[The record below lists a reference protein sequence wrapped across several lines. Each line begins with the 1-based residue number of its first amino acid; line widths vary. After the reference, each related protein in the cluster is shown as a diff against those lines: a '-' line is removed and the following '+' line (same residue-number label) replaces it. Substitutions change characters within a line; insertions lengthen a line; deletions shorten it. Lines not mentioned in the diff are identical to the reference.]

1 MKVSCLQENLAKGL
15 SIVGRAV
22 ANRSTLPI
30 LSNVLIT
37 TDGKDRL
44 KLSASNMEVGINCWI
59 GAKVQ
64 EEGATTVPARL
75 LTDFVNSLPPER
87 IEMDLNDDSQM
98 LNLRCARFEANI
110 KGIEAQ
116 EFPPVPSLDA
126 GDEIIRLE
134 PDTLRQMINQVT
146 FAAANDE
153 SRPILTGIRAQ
164 FNHETLIMTGT
175 DGYRLSLKTI
185 PLMHPIDEELDVVIP
200 ARALSEL
207 ARILGDQDEPVQMV
221 VTANRHQIL
230 FHLTDIDLVSQL
242 LEGNF
247 PDVAQTIPTDHS
259 TRAVL
264 DTSNFL
270 KAARVSHLFA
280 RDAANIVKIDVTP
293 GDGGLVS
300 GNLMISAT
308 SQELGDNISE
318 IDASVEGDSV
328 EIAFNAKYLIDILN
342 VMDSAQVSLDTVASD
357 SPGVLRPIGDE
368 SFTHVIMPMHL
379 TR

>member
-22 ANRSTLPI
+22 ASRSTLPI
-30 LSNVLIT
+30 LSNVLLA

-59 GAKVQ
+59 GAKVE
-64 EEGATTVPARL
+64 EEGATTIPARL

-87 IEMDLNDDSQM
+87 IDLTLKEDSQM

-110 KGIEAQ
+110 NGIEAQ
-116 EFPPVPSLDA
+116 EFPPVASLDA
-126 GDEIIRLE
+126 GDEIIRIE
-134 PDTLRQMINQVT
+134 PDTLRQMITQVT

-153 SRPILTGIRAQ
+153 SRPILTGIRAE
-164 FNHETLIMTGT
+164 FKHESLTMTGT

-185 PLMHPIDEELDVVIP
+185 PLTHPIDEEFDIVIP

-207 ARILGDQDEPVQMV
+207 ARILSDQDEPVQIV
-221 VTANRHQIL
+221 VTANRNQVL
-230 FHLTDIDLVSQL
+230 FHLNDVDLVSQL
-242 LEGNF
+242 LEGTF
-247 PDVAQTIPTDHS
+247 PDVTQIIPKES
-259 TRAVL
+259 NTRAVL

-280 RDAANIVKIDVTP
+280 RDAANIVKIDISP

-318 IDASVEGDSV
+318 IDASVDGDSV

-342 VMDSAQVSLDTVASD
+342 VMDSAQVVLDMVASA

>member
-22 ANRSTLPI
+22 ASRSTLPI
-30 LSNVLIT
+30 LSNVLLAS
-37 TDGKDRL
+37 DGKDRL

-59 GAKVQ
+59 GAKVE
-64 EEGATTVPARL
+64 EEGATTIPARL

-87 IEMDLNDDSQM
+87 IDLTLKEDTQM

-110 KGIEAQ
+110 NGIEAQ
-116 EFPPVPSLDA
+116 EFPPVASLDA
-126 GDEIIRLE
+126 GDEIIRIE
-134 PDTLRQMINQVT
+134 PDTLRQMITQVT
-146 FAAANDE
+146 FAAAHDE
-153 SRPILTGIRAQ
+153 SRPILTGIRAE
-164 FNHETLIMTGT
+164 FKHESLTMTGT

-185 PLMHPIDEELDVVIP
+185 PLTHPIDEEFDIVIP

-207 ARILGDQDEPVQMV
+207 ARILGDQDEPVQIV
-221 VTANRHQIL
+221 VTANRNQIL
-230 FHLTDIDLVSQL
+230 FHLNDVDLVSQL
-242 LEGNF
+242 LEGSF
-247 PDVAQTIPTDHS
+247 PDVTQIIPKECN

-280 RDAANIVKIDVTP
+280 RDAANIVKIDITP

-318 IDASVEGDSV
+318 IDASVDGDSV

-342 VMDSAQVSLDTVASD
+342 VMDSAQVVLDMVASA